1 MKVKRM
7 VNLGINIIPEMQVS
21 EILELIHAAEEIGY
35 THCLV
40 ADEGITPDVYVTLGA
55 AAKLT
60 TKIII
65 GPVTNGYTRH
75 PAVTAV
81 ATATLNELTNGRAIL
96 VLVAGGSIVMDTF
109 SIPREAPLSV
119 VRESMEICRILWS
132 GETINYEGRRFSIHN
147 AKLDRTH
154 NIPIWIA
161 GRGKQ
166 MLELA
171 GKTADG
177 VLLMVKSD
185 IGPAIEIINQFENK
199 PARIYMD
206 RIAYNDQMIED
217 ATRLFPYVL
226 KDTPE
231 RQLRGFLEE
240 SEILNL
246 TNTLND
252 GGIDEVA
259 KLITPDMIK
268 RYKVAGSPLECKQIL
283 HSLVKTHHLD
293 GFLLNITTAGLQK
306 NIQMLK
312 DVYSIVYD

>member
-1 MKVKRM
+1 M
-7 VNLGINIIPEMQVS
+7 VNLGINIIPEMPVS
-21 EILELIHAAEEIGY
+21 EILELIQAAEEIGY
-35 THCLV
+35 THCLL

-55 AAKLT
+55 AAKLST
-60 TKIII
+60 RIIL

-81 ATATLNELTNGRAIL
+81 ATATLNELSNGRAIL
-96 VLVAGGSIVMDTF
+96 VLVAGGSIVLDTF
-109 SIPREAPLSV
+109 KLPRETPLTV
-119 VRESMEICRILWS
+119 VRESMEICRKLWS
-132 GETINYEGRRFSIHN
+132 GEITNYEGRKFSLQN
-147 AKLDRTH
+147 AKLEKAHT
-154 NIPIWIA
+154 IQIWIA

-166 MLELA
+166 ILELA
-171 GKTADG
+171 GKAADG

-231 RQLRGFLEE
+231 RQLSGFLNET
-240 SEILNL
+240 EILNL
-246 TNTLND
+246 TNALHD
-252 GGIDEVA
+252 GGVEAVA

-268 RYKVAGSPLECKQIL
+268 RYKVAGSPRECKQTL
-283 HSLVKTHHLD
+283 HTLIQTHQLD
-293 GFLLNITTAGLQK
+293 GFLLNITTSGLQK

-312 DVYSIVYD
+312 DVHAIVYD